1 MEFDYLRMKNFRQYR
16 DTQIDFSRS
25 PSKNITIIQ
34 GANGAGKTNIMNAIT
49 WCLFG
54 KELHIDS
61 KYAGLPIVN
70 TTTLA
75 ESKDE
80 ICEMAV
86 EIQFIQSNGKKL
98 LVNRT
103 CQYKKGK
110 NGNLTEIRSAHSL
123 TVMSEAERDWGYPLY
138 SDEAQYRIDN
148 LIPPSIEE
156 YFFFD
161 GERMDH
167 YFKENT
173 GRDIKDAVFK
183 ISQLELFERLIDH
196 LSARRNDFLRTAKG
210 LNPKASEL
218 RDMLELQ
225 TRSLETDKVELQE
238 LTDHKNEAERLERE
252 FSEKLKNSSAEHIQS
267 LGELR
272 DNLGSE
278 VEHLKNEIEEIE
290 EERLGLLHHNMPI
303 IFSFE
308 ALAKTK
314 AMIDSRREAGMI
326 PPPYRTIF
334 ISNLLKKGKCLCGSD
349 ITTKDEYS
357 AERRKKVEL
366 YLEESALS
374 DMSNDLIESNAH
386 IQRLMESITDFP
398 EEVVRIGKK
407 LKSLQDSK
415 NTKEEKIEKISQEI
429 KESNLENIK
438 IWEEERSKHEHEM
451 KYLEDKIAVKRNQ
464 MERRGNMI
472 RAYRSELKKELEKEK
487 RHKWLLEVE
496 AFCDKGIK
504 CAEEVRDTIMESMK
518 KEIEEKTSRQFLS
531 LIWKKETYNAV
542 KIDKDY
548 NISVQH
554 VSGMEGLGTLS
565 AGEREVCALSFMA
578 ALNSVSGFEVPLLV
592 DTPLARISTEPSRSI
607 AENLPNYLKG
617 KQLTLLVTEKEFSS
631 EVQEALSGAVGK
643 VYVINVEEKE
653 HGNLAEVELVK

>member
-1 MEFDYLRMKNFRQYR
+1 MKNFRQYR
-16 DTQIDFSRS
+16 DTKIEFSRS
-25 PSKNITIIQ
+25 PSNNITIIE

-70 TTTLA
+70 TTTLE
-75 ESKDE
+75 ESRDE
-80 ICEMAV
+80 ICEMMV

-98 LVNRT
+98 HVNRT

-110 NGNLTEIRSAHSL
+110 DGELTEIGSGHSL

-138 SDEAQYRIDN
+138 GDEAQYMIDN

-161 GERMDH
+161 GERMDD

-183 ISQLELFERLIDH
+183 ISQLELFEKLIDH

-210 LNPKASEL
+210 LNSKASEL
-218 RDMLELQ
+218 RDMIELQ

-238 LTDHKNEAERLERE
+238 LTDKKNEEELLERE
-252 FSEKLKNSSAEHIQS
+252 FSEKLNNSSADHIRS

-272 DNLGSE
+272 DTLDSQ
-278 VEHLKNEIEEIE
+278 VDHLKNEIGELE
-290 EERLGLLHHNMPI
+290 EERLELLHRSMPI
-303 IFSFE
+303 IFSYE

-334 ISNLLKKGKCLCGSD
+334 ISNLLRKGKCICGSD
-349 ITTKDEYS
+349 IAGKDEYS
-357 AERRKKVEL
+357 AERRRKVET
-366 YLEESALS
+366 YLQESELS

-386 IQRLMESITDFP
+386 IQRLIESITDFP
-398 EEVVRIGKK
+398 EDVINIGKK
-407 LKSLQDSK
+407 LKTLQGSK
-415 NTKEEKIEKISQEI
+415 NAKEEKIDKISQEI
-429 KESNLENIK
+429 KQSNLENIK
-438 IWEEERSKHEHEM
+438 LWEQKRSEHEN
-451 KYLEDKIAVKRNQ
+451 KRKDLEGKIAVKKNDI
-464 MERRGNMI
+464 ERRQNIIRGNRI
-472 RAYRSELKKELEKEK
+472 KFNEEIKKEEK
-487 RHKWLLEVE
+487 HNWLLKVQ

-504 CAEEVRDTIMESMK
+504 CAEEVRDTIMETMK

-531 LIWKKETYNAV
+531 LIWKKETYKAV
-542 KIDKDY
+542 KIDGDY
-548 NISVQH
+548 NISVEH

-578 ALNSVSGFEVPLLV
+578 ALNSVSGFEVPLVV
-592 DTPLARISTEPSRSI
+592 DTPLARISTEPSRNI

-617 KQLTLLVTEKEFSS
+617 KQLTLLVTEKEYSP
-631 EVQEALSGAVGK
+631 EVQKALSDALGK
-643 VYVINVEEKE
+643 VYIINVEEKE
-653 HGNLAEVELVK
+653 HGNLAEVELVKWPKRKR